1 MLARLFDHGPF
12 VVTESFAG
20 VSSILT
26 CRNINC
32 AARTVLAAISQG
44 LLQSVNWISASN
56 SSKTDEPTSLL
67 ALKTSAA
74 AAAGCCDRL
83 PILFFMS

>member
-1 MLARLFDHGPF
+1 M
-12 VVTESFAG
+12 VTESFAG
-20 VSSILT
+20 VSSIVT
-26 CRNINC
+26 RGNINC
-32 AARTVLAAISQG
+32 AARMVLAAVSQG

-74 AAAGCCDRL
+74 ATADWSDRL
-83 PILFFMS
+83 PNLFFIS